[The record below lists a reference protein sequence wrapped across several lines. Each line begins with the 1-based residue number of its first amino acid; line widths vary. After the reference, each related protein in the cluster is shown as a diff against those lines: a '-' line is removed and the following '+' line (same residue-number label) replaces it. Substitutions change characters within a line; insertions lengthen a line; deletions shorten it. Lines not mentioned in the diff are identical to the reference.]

1 MSFRPPMAWVRVPYR
16 TVPCDYHAFSAFNAH
31 HSLILHATFPG
42 YCGALCLVGI
52 VAPFP

>member
-1 MSFRPPMAWVRVPYR
+1 MSFRTPMAWVRAPDG
-16 TVPCDYHAFSAFNAH
+16 TVACDYHSFSAFNAH
-31 HSLILHATFPG
+31 PSLILHGTFPG